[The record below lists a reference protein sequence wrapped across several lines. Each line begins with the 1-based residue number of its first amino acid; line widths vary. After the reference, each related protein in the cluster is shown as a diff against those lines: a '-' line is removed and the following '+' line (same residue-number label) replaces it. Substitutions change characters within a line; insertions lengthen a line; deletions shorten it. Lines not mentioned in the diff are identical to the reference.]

1 MWVERPGMARALTS
15 GRTMNAAIEQS
26 RFPWH
31 SRAGEGVAAGV
42 MLAVLLSLTGCGQ
55 PDDVGPPVR
64 LHEVASIEITFVQ
77 GPFEDVEE
85 VHRLQQGAG
94 HRVFERTSEVT
105 WRGGPATVTTGTV
118 PPQRVA
124 EVLRAA
130 AAPVWSRQ
138 RAVDMAARRL
148 RPDALI
154 EDVVPRDMASPGCSA
169 ADLRKRMGAALGG
182 DALRAQLLAYYSD
195 AYGWTDDAPSLRM
208 MIRYDDGTASVVQST
223 SQKVR
228 MLPWQMGGPSDTPR
242 LNWSVPLTEA
252 IARVLPPASAA
263 AERLESTSYRH
274 MTSRLLLAAQAE
286 CAAGHQPP

>member
-1 MWVERPGMARALTS
+1 MRVGSPYMAYALTP
-15 GRTMNAAIEQS
+15 GRTMNPAIEQC
-26 RFPWH
+26 RFPWMF
-31 SRAGEGVAAGV
+31 RAGRGLAAGV
-42 MLAVLLSLTGCGQ
+42 MLAALLTLAGCGQ

-94 HRVFERTSEVT
+94 QRVFERTSEAT
-105 WRGGPATVTTGTV
+105 WRGGQATVTTGTV
-118 PPQRVA
+118 APQRVA

-130 AAPVWSRQ
+130 AAPAWSRQ

-154 EDVVPRDMASPGCSA
+154 DEAVPRDMASPGCTE
-169 ADLRKRMGAALGG
+169 ADLRKRMGAALRG
-182 DALRAQLLAYYSD
+182 DALRAQLLDYYSD
-195 AYGWTDDAPSLRM
+195 AYSWTDDAPSLRM
-208 MIRYDDGTASVVQST
+208 TIRYDDGTETVVQST

-228 MLPWQMGGPSDTPR
+228 MLPWQMGGPSSTPR

-252 IARVLPPASAA
+252 IARVLPPTSAA
-263 AERLESTSYRH
+263 AERLQGTSYRH
-274 MTSRLLLAAQAE
+274 MTSHLLLTAQAQ
-286 CAAGHQPP
+286 CATGHQPP